1 MRKFRFIAVLL
12 VVCGMITAYY
22 TVPRSLGFGET
33 TVAEV
38 EKTGYFK
45 LSCYEP
51 DIDWDKQVCYPG
63 TDISIE
69 LTPSEMQ
76 EILDCLPDLKGRR
89 RAPFEW
95 KPEGLNTRYPAPVYM
110 KVDYGGLVDEHWAQW
125 VFRCYFV
132 QKDNRYT
139 VILQARDWY
148 ELTDAD
154 EFIQTVLR
162 HYPGRDIWIPE
173 IRLPRIT

>member
-1 MRKFRFIAVLL
+1 M
-12 VVCGMITAYY
+12 
-22 TVPRSLGFGET
+22 P
-33 TVAEV
+33 
-38 EKTGYFK
+38 
-45 LSCYEP
+45 
-51 DIDWDKQVCYPG
+51 
-63 TDISIE
+63 IE

-76 EILDCLPDLKGRR
+76 EILDCLPSLKGRR

-95 KPEGLNTRYPAPVYM
+95 KPEGLNKRYPAPVYM
-110 KVDYGGLVDEHWAQW
+110 EVAYGGFVDAHW

-132 QKDNRYT
+132 QKNNRYT